1 MPADTPATTRLAPQ
15 PAPAVTPANPNGAPA
30 DARIPP
36 RRIAPAA
43 RSNAFAAGF
52 HRTFESLGNRAFL
65 LLWVS
70 MLFLMAG
77 TQMQMLAQGYLAYE
91 ITGSGAILGVINLGI
106 ALPLLTVPLFG
117 GALADKIDRKLLIQG
132 AQMTAALLALALGLL
147 VDANLISWQHLMV
160 ASMVQGALFSFMMP
174 ARQAIIPQL
183 VGQNR
188 LTNAMA
194 LNAAGMSAM
203 TMAAPAAAGFLY
215 DWAGS
220 WNLFYIIAALSFIAV
235 LLMSLIKPA
244 ADTAPKKQS
253 AMLGDIWDGITYIA
267 RRRMLVV
274 LLIVGLLT
282 TILAMPF
289 RFILPVFV
297 VDIYR
302 QQADSMGLLL
312 AIMGLGAMLGALY
325 VAAVGRKNRGMML
338 ILSSLLSG
346 IGLLLV
352 ALIPIYSAAALI
364 MIILGMGDSGRMSL
378 NQALLI
384 ELSDNEYRGRVM
396 SIFMLN
402 FGFMP
407 LGTFPAGLMI
417 DYLGGQAVIGMMG
430 AGLIAVTVLIFI
442 TQRQLRAI
450 A

>member
-1 MPADTPATTRLAPQ
+1 MIATRR
-15 PAPAVTPANPNGAPA
+15 PAVAP
-30 DARIPP
+30 
-36 RRIAPAA
+36 
-43 RSNAFAAGF
+43 RSQALSAGF
-52 HRTFESLGNRAFL
+52 RRTFESLGNFNFA
-65 LLWVS
+65 LLWIS

-91 ITGSGAILGVINLGI
+91 ITGSGTILGVISLGI
-106 ALPLLTVPLFG
+106 AVPLLTVPLFG

-132 AQMTAALLALALGLL
+132 AQLVAALLALVLG
-147 VDANLISWQHLMV
+147 VMIHAGIISWQHLLIS
-160 ASMVQGALFSFMMP
+160 SMVQGALFSFMMP

-188 LTNAMA
+188 LSNAMA

-203 TMAAPAAAGFLY
+203 TMGAPAVAGFMY
-215 DWAGS
+215 DWAGP
-220 WNLFYIIAALSFIAV
+220 WNLYYFIAALSFISVV
-235 LLMSLIKPA
+235 LTGLIKPTG
-244 ADTAPKKQS
+244 DPIPKKQT
-253 AMLGDIWDGITYIA
+253 AVMRDIWDGITYIA
-267 RRRMLVV
+267 RQRILVV
-274 LLIVGLLT
+274 LLVVGLIT

-302 QQADSMGLLL
+302 QEADSMGLLT
-312 AIMGLGAMLGALY
+312 AIMGFGAMAGAMY
-325 VAAVGRKNRGMML
+325 VAAIGRKNRGMLL
-338 ILSSLLSG
+338 IISSMLSG
-346 IGLLLV
+346 AGLLLV
-352 ALIPIYSAAALI
+352 AAIPIYQAAAFI
-364 MIILGMGDSGRMSL
+364 MIILGMGDAGRMSL

-430 AGLIAVTVLIFI
+430 LALVIVTVVIFV
-442 TQRQLRAI
+442 TQRQLRGI

>member
-1 MPADTPATTRLAPQ
+1 MIATRR
-15 PAPAVTPANPNGAPA
+15 PAVAP
-30 DARIPP
+30 RTQ
-36 RRIAPAA
+36 
-43 RSNAFAAGF
+43 AFTAGF
-52 HRTFESLGNRAFL
+52 RRTFESLGNFNFA
-65 LLWVS
+65 LLWVG

-91 ITGSGAILGVINLGI
+91 ITGSGAILGFINLGI
-106 ALPLLTVPLFG
+106 AVPLLTVPLFG
-117 GALADKIDRKLLIQG
+117 GALADKIDRKRLIQG
-132 AQMTAALLALALGLL
+132 AQFVAAILALALGLMI
-147 VDANLISWQHLMV
+147 DAGVIAWQHLLI

-183 VGQNR
+183 VGQHR

-203 TMAAPAAAGFLY
+203 TMAAPAIAGFLY
-215 DWAGS
+215 GWAGA
-220 WNLFYIIAALSFIAV
+220 WNLYYVIAGLSFISVV
-235 LLMSLIKPA
+235 LTGLIQPTG
-244 ADTAPKKQS
+244 DPIPKKQT
-253 AMLGDIWDGITYIA
+253 AVLRDIWDGITYIS
-267 RRRMLVV
+267 RQRILVV

-297 VDIYR
+297 VDIYQ
-302 QQADSMGLLL
+302 QQADSMGLLT
-312 AIMGLGAMLGALY
+312 AIMGFGAMAGAMY
-325 VAAVGRKNRGMML
+325 VAAIGRKNRGMLL
-338 ILSSLLSG
+338 ILSSMLSG
-346 IGLLLV
+346 VGLLMV
-352 ALIPIYSAAALI
+352 ALIPIYSAAAFI
-364 MIILGMGDSGRMSL
+364 MIILGMGDAGRMSL

-407 LGTFPAGLMI
+407 LGTFPAGLLI
-417 DYLGGQAVIGMMG
+417 DYIGGQAVIGMMG
-430 AGLIAVTVLIFI
+430 LGLMIVTVLIFV
-442 TQRQLRAI
+442 TQRQLRGI

>member
-1 MPADTPATTRLAPQ
+1 MTA
-15 PAPAVTPANPNGAPA
+15 
-30 DARIPP
+30 I
-36 RRIAPAA
+36 RRPAA
-43 RSNAFAAGF
+43 APGTQALTAGF
-52 HRTFESLGNRAFL
+52 RRTFESLGNFNFA
-65 LLWVS
+65 LLWIS

-91 ITGSGAILGVINLGI
+91 ITGSGTILGYINLGI
-106 ALPLLTVPLFG
+106 AVPLLTVPLFG

-132 AQMTAALLALALGLL
+132 AQLVAALLALVLGIMI
-147 VDANLISWQHLMV
+147 DADVISWQHLMIS
-160 ASMVQGALFSFMMP
+160 SMVQGALFSFMMP

-188 LTNAMA
+188 LSNAMA

-203 TMAAPAAAGFLY
+203 SMAAPAGAGFLY

-220 WNLFYIIAALSFIAV
+220 WNLYYIIAALSFIAV
-235 LLMSLIKPA
+235 LLMSFVKPSG
-244 ADTAPKKQS
+244 DPTPKKQT
-253 AMLGDIWDGITYIA
+253 AMVRDIWEGITYIS
-267 RRRMLVV
+267 RQRILVV
-274 LLIVGLLT
+274 LLLVGLVT

-297 VDIYR
+297 VDIYK
-302 QQADSMGLLL
+302 QQADSMGLLT
-312 AIMGLGAMLGALY
+312 AIMGFGAMAGAMY
-325 VAAVGRKNRGMML
+325 VAAIGRKNRGMLL
-338 ILSSLLSG
+338 ILSSMLSG

-352 ALIPIYSAAALI
+352 ALIPVYSAAAVI
-364 MIILGMGDSGRMSL
+364 MIILGMGDAGRMSL

-407 LGTFPAGLMI
+407 LGTYPAGVMI
-417 DYLGGQAVIGMMG
+417 DYLGGQFVIGMMG
-430 AGLIAVTVLIFI
+430 MALVAVTVVIFVS
-442 TQRQLRAI
+442 QRQLRGI

>member
-1 MPADTPATTRLAPQ
+1 MIAIRR
-15 PAPAVTPANPNGAPA
+15 PAVAP
-30 DARIPP
+30 RTQ
-36 RRIAPAA
+36 
-43 RSNAFAAGF
+43 AFSAGF
-52 HRTFESLGNRAFL
+52 RRTFESLGNFNFA

-91 ITGSGAILGVINLGI
+91 ITGSGTILGYINLGI
-106 ALPLLTVPLFG
+106 AVPLLTVPLFG

-132 AQMTAALLALALGLL
+132 AQLTAALLALVLG
-147 VDANLISWQHLMV
+147 VMIDTEMISWQHLMIS
-160 ASMVQGALFSFMMP
+160 SMVQGALFSFMMP

-188 LTNAMA
+188 LSNAMA

-203 TMAAPAAAGFLY
+203 SMAAPAGAGFLY

-220 WNLFYIIAALSFIAV
+220 WNLYYIIAGLSFVAV
-235 LLMSLIKPA
+235 LLMGLVKPKG
-244 ADTAPKKQS
+244 APVQKKQT
-253 AMLGDIWDGITYIA
+253 AVMRDILDGIMYIS
-267 RRRMLVV
+267 RQRILVV
-274 LLIVGLLT
+274 LLLVGLVT

-297 VDIYR
+297 VDIYK
-302 QQADSMGLLL
+302 QQADSMGLLT
-312 AIMGLGAMLGALY
+312 AIMGFGAMVGAMY
-325 VAAVGRKNRGMML
+325 VAAIGRKNRGMLL
-338 ILSSLLSG
+338 IVSSMLSG
-346 IGLLLV
+346 AGLLLV
-352 ALIPIYSAAALI
+352 AAIPIYSAAAVI
-364 MIILGMGDSGRMSL
+364 MVILGMGDAGRMSL

-407 LGTFPAGLMI
+407 LGTYPAGVMI
-417 DYLGGQAVIGMMG
+417 DYVGGQTVIGMMG
-430 AGLIAVTVLIFI
+430 LALIAVTVVIFL
-442 TQRQLRAI
+442 TQRQLRGI

>member
-1 MPADTPATTRLAPQ
+1 M
-15 PAPAVTPANPNGAPA
+15 
-30 DARIPP
+30 
-36 RRIAPAA
+36 
-43 RSNAFAAGF
+43 
-52 HRTFESLGNRAFL
+52 

-91 ITGSGAILGVINLGI
+91 ITGSGAILGYINLGI
-106 ALPLLTVPLFG
+106 AVPLLTVPLFG

-132 AQMTAALLALALGLL
+132 AQLVAALLALVLGLMI
-147 VDANLISWQHLMV
+147 DAGVIAWQHLMI

-183 VGQNR
+183 VGQDR

-215 DWAGS
+215 DWAGA
-220 WNLFYIIAALSFIAV
+220 WNLYYVIAALSFVAV
-235 LLMSLIKPA
+235 VLTGVIKPA
-244 ADTAPKKQS
+244 GDPTPKKQT
-253 AMLGDIWDGITYIA
+253 AMMSDIWDGITYIA
-267 RRRMLVV
+267 RRRMLIV
-274 LLIVGLLT
+274 LLVVALLT
-282 TILAMPF
+282 TVLAMPF

-302 QQADSMGLLL
+302 QEADSMGLLT
-312 AIMGLGAMLGALY
+312 AIMGLGAMVGAMY
-325 VAAVGRKNRGMML
+325 VAAVGRKNRGMLL

-346 IGLLLV
+346 VGLVLV
-352 ALIPIYSAAALI
+352 ALIPIYQAAAVI
-364 MIILGMGDSGRMSL
+364 MIMLGMGDSGRMAL

-384 ELSDNEYRGRVM
+384 EMSDNEYRGRVM

-430 AGLIAVTVLIFI
+430 VGLVVVTALIFV
-442 TQRQLRAI
+442 TQRQLRGVA
-450 A
+450 

>member
-1 MPADTPATTRLAPQ
+1 MIAIRR
-15 PAPAVTPANPNGAPA
+15 PAVAP
-30 DARIPP
+30 RTQ
-36 RRIAPAA
+36 
-43 RSNAFAAGF
+43 AFSAGF
-52 HRTFESLGNRAFL
+52 RRTFESLGNFNFA

-91 ITGSGAILGVINLGI
+91 ITGSGTILGYINLGI
-106 ALPLLTVPLFG
+106 AVPLLTVPLFG

-132 AQMTAALLALALGLL
+132 AQLTAALLALVLG
-147 VDANLISWQHLMV
+147 VMIDTEMISWQHLMIS
-160 ASMVQGALFSFMMP
+160 SMVQGALFSFMMP

-188 LTNAMA
+188 LSNAMA

-203 TMAAPAAAGFLY
+203 SMAAPAGAGFLY

-220 WNLFYIIAALSFIAV
+220 WNLYYIIAGLSFVAV
-235 LLMSLIKPA
+235 LLMGLVKPKG
-244 ADTAPKKQS
+244 APVQKKQT
-253 AMLGDIWDGITYIA
+253 AVMRDILDGIMYIS
-267 RRRMLVV
+267 RQRILVV
-274 LLIVGLLT
+274 LLLVGLVT

-297 VDIYR
+297 VDIYK
-302 QQADSMGLLL
+302 QQADSMGLLT
-312 AIMGLGAMLGALY
+312 AIMGFGAMAGAMY
-325 VAAVGRKNRGMML
+325 VAAIGRKNRGMLL
-338 ILSSLLSG
+338 IVSSMLSG
-346 IGLLLV
+346 AGLLLV
-352 ALIPIYSAAALI
+352 AAIPIYSAAAVI
-364 MIILGMGDSGRMSL
+364 MVILGMGDAGRMSL

-407 LGTFPAGLMI
+407 LGTYPAGVMI
-417 DYLGGQAVIGMMG
+417 DYVGGQTVIGMMG
-430 AGLIAVTVLIFI
+430 LALIAVTVVIFL
-442 TQRQLRAI
+442 TQRQLRGI

>member
-1 MPADTPATTRLAPQ
+1 MPADAAPATRIPPTPAR
-15 PAPAVTPANPNGAPA
+15 ANPNGAPS

-36 RRIAPAA
+36 RRSAPAA
-43 RSNAFAAGF
+43 PSGAFAAGVR
-52 HRTFESLGNRAFL
+52 RTFESLGNRDFL
-65 LLWVS
+65 LLWIS

-244 ADTAPKKQS
+244 ADTAPKKRS

-267 RRRMLVV
+267 RRRILVV
-274 LLIVGLLT
+274 LLVVGLLT

-289 RFILPVFV
+289 RFILPC
-297 VDIYR
+297 
-302 QQADSMGLLL
+302 SWWT
-312 AIMGLGAMLGALY
+312 
-325 VAAVGRKNRGMML
+325 
-338 ILSSLLSG
+338 
-346 IGLLLV
+346 
-352 ALIPIYSAAALI
+352 
-364 MIILGMGDSGRMSL
+364 
-378 NQALLI
+378 
-384 ELSDNEYRGRVM
+384 
-396 SIFMLN
+396 SIASKPTLWACCS
-402 FGFMP
+402 P
-407 LGTFPAGLMI
+407 
-417 DYLGGQAVIGMMG
+417 
-430 AGLIAVTVLIFI
+430 
-442 TQRQLRAI
+442 
-450 A
+450 

>member
-1 MPADTPATTRLAPQ
+1 M
-15 PAPAVTPANPNGAPA
+15 
-30 DARIPP
+30 
-36 RRIAPAA
+36 
-43 RSNAFAAGF
+43 
-52 HRTFESLGNRAFL
+52 
-65 LLWVS
+65 LLWVG

-91 ITGSGAILGVINLGI
+91 ITGSGAVLGFINLGV

-132 AQMTAALLALALGLL
+132 AQLVAALLALVLGVM
-147 VDANLISWQHLMV
+147 VDTDIITWQHLMV
-160 ASMVQGALFSFMMP
+160 SSMVQGALFSFMMP

-183 VGQNR
+183 VGQSG

-203 TMAAPAAAGFLY
+203 TMAAPALAGFLY
-215 DWAGS
+215 DWAGA
-220 WNLFYIIAALSFIAV
+220 WNLYYIIAALSFIAV
-235 LLMSLIKPA
+235 LLTGIIKPEGEA
-244 ADTAPKKQS
+244 APKKQT

-267 RRRMLVV
+267 RRRMLVT
-274 LLIVGLLT
+274 LLMVGLVT

-289 RFILPVFV
+289 RFIMPVFV
-297 VDIYR
+297 VDIY
-302 QQADSMGLLL
+302 QQKADSMGLLL
-312 AIMGLGAMLGALY
+312 AIMGFGAMAGALY
-325 VAAVGRKNRGMML
+325 VASAGRKNRGIML
-338 ILSSLLSG
+338 IVSSLLSG

-352 ALIPIYSAAALI
+352 ALIPIYSAAAVI
-364 MIILGMGDSGRMSL
+364 MIILGMGDAGRMSL

-430 AGLIAVTVLIFI
+430 LGLIVVTAVIFL
-442 TQRQLRAI
+442 TQRQLRRI

>member
-1 MPADTPATTRLAPQ
+1 MIATRR
-15 PAPAVTPANPNGAPA
+15 PAVAP
-30 DARIPP
+30 RTQ
-36 RRIAPAA
+36 
-43 RSNAFAAGF
+43 AFTAGF
-52 HRTFESLGNRAFL
+52 RRTFESLGNFNFA
-65 LLWVS
+65 LLWVG

-91 ITGSGAILGVINLGI
+91 ITGSGTILGVINLGI
-106 ALPLLTVPLFG
+106 AVPLLTVPLFG
-117 GALADKIDRKLLIQG
+117 GALADKIDRKRLIQG
-132 AQMTAALLALALGLL
+132 AQFVAAILALVLGLMI
-147 VDANLISWQHLMV
+147 DAGVIAWQHLLI

-183 VGQNR
+183 VGQRR

-203 TMAAPAAAGFLY
+203 TMAAPAFAGFLY
-215 DWAGS
+215 DWAGA
-220 WNLFYIIAALSFIAV
+220 WNLYYVIAGLSFIAV
-235 LLMSLIKPA
+235 VLTGLIQPTG
-244 ADTAPKKQS
+244 DPIPKKQT
-253 AMLGDIWDGITYIA
+253 AVLRDIWDGIIYIS
-267 RRRMLVV
+267 RQRILVV

-297 VDIYR
+297 VDIYQ
-302 QQADSMGLLL
+302 QQADSMGLLT
-312 AIMGLGAMLGALY
+312 AIMGFGAMAGAMY
-325 VAAVGRKNRGMML
+325 VAAIGRKNRGMLL
-338 ILSSLLSG
+338 ILSSMLSG

-352 ALIPIYSAAALI
+352 ALIPIYSAAAFI
-364 MIILGMGDSGRMSL
+364 MIILGIGDAGRMSL

-407 LGTFPAGLMI
+407 LGTFPAGLLI
-417 DYLGGQAVIGMMG
+417 DYIGGQAVIGML
-430 AGLIAVTVLIFI
+430 GLGLVIVTVLIFV
-442 TQRQLRAI
+442 TQRQLRRI

>member
-1 MPADTPATTRLAPQ
+1 MIAIRR
-15 PAPAVTPANPNGAPA
+15 PAVAP
-30 DARIPP
+30 
-36 RRIAPAA
+36 
-43 RSNAFAAGF
+43 RSQALSAGF
-52 HRTFESLGNRAFL
+52 RRTFESLGNFNFA
-65 LLWVS
+65 LLWIS

-91 ITGSGAILGVINLGI
+91 ITGSGTILGVISLGI
-106 ALPLLTVPLFG
+106 AVPLLTVPLFG

-132 AQMTAALLALALGLL
+132 AQLVAALLALVLG
-147 VDANLISWQHLMV
+147 VMIHAGIISWQHLLIS
-160 ASMVQGALFSFMMP
+160 SMVQGALFSFMMP

-188 LTNAMA
+188 LSNAMA

-203 TMAAPAAAGFLY
+203 TMGAPAVAGFMY
-215 DWAGS
+215 DWAGP
-220 WNLFYIIAALSFIAV
+220 WNLYYFIAALSFISVV
-235 LLMSLIKPA
+235 LTGLIKPSG
-244 ADTAPKKQS
+244 DPIPKKQT
-253 AMLGDIWDGITYIA
+253 AVMRDIWDGITYIS
-267 RRRMLVV
+267 RQRILVV
-274 LLIVGLLT
+274 LLVVGLIT

-302 QQADSMGLLL
+302 QEADSMGLLT
-312 AIMGLGAMLGALY
+312 AIMGFGAMAGAMY
-325 VAAVGRKNRGMML
+325 VAAIGRKNRGMLL
-338 ILSSLLSG
+338 IISSMLSG
-346 IGLLLV
+346 AGLLLV
-352 ALIPIYSAAALI
+352 AAIPIYSAAAFI
-364 MIILGMGDSGRMSL
+364 MIILGMGDAGRMSL

-430 AGLIAVTVLIFI
+430 LALVIVTVVIFV
-442 TQRQLRAI
+442 TQRQLRGI

>member
-1 MPADTPATTRLAPQ
+1 MIATRR
-15 PAPAVTPANPNGAPA
+15 PAVAP
-30 DARIPP
+30 
-36 RRIAPAA
+36 
-43 RSNAFAAGF
+43 RSQALSAGF
-52 HRTFESLGNRAFL
+52 RRTFESLGNFNFA
-65 LLWVS
+65 LLWIS

-91 ITGSGAILGVINLGI
+91 ITGSGTILGVISLGI
-106 ALPLLTVPLFG
+106 AVPLLTVPLFG

-132 AQMTAALLALALGLL
+132 AQLVAALLALVLG
-147 VDANLISWQHLMV
+147 VMIHAGIISWQHLLIS
-160 ASMVQGALFSFMMP
+160 SMVQGALFSFMMP

-188 LTNAMA
+188 LSNAMA

-203 TMAAPAAAGFLY
+203 TMGAPAVAGFMY
-215 DWAGS
+215 DWAGP
-220 WNLFYIIAALSFIAV
+220 WNLYYFIAALSFISVV
-235 LLMSLIKPA
+235 LTGLIKPTG
-244 ADTAPKKQS
+244 DPIPKKQT
-253 AMLGDIWDGITYIA
+253 AVMRDIWDGITYIA
-267 RRRMLVV
+267 RQRILVV
-274 LLIVGLLT
+274 LLVVGLIT

-302 QQADSMGLLL
+302 QEADSMGLLT
-312 AIMGLGAMLGALY
+312 AIMGFGAMAGAMY
-325 VAAVGRKNRGMML
+325 VAAIGRKNRGMLL
-338 ILSSLLSG
+338 IISSMLSG
-346 IGLLLV
+346 AGLLLV
-352 ALIPIYSAAALI
+352 AAIPIYQAAAFI
-364 MIILGMGDSGRMSL
+364 MIILGMGDAGRMSL

-417 DYLGGQAVIGMMG
+417 DYIGGQAVIGMMG
-430 AGLIAVTVLIFI
+430 VALIAVTVVIFV
-442 TQRQLRAI
+442 TQRHLRGI

>member
-1 MPADTPATTRLAPQ
+1 MIAIRR
-15 PAPAVTPANPNGAPA
+15 PAVAPRTQA
-30 DARIPP
+30 L
-36 RRIAPAA
+36 
-43 RSNAFAAGF
+43 SAGF
-52 HRTFESLGNRAFL
+52 RRTFESLGNFNFA

-91 ITGSGAILGVINLGI
+91 ITGSGTILGYINLGI
-106 ALPLLTVPLFG
+106 AVPLLTVPLFG

-132 AQMTAALLALALGLL
+132 AQLTAALLALVLGVLI
-147 VDANLISWQHLMV
+147 DTDMISWQHLMIS
-160 ASMVQGALFSFMMP
+160 SMVQGALFSFMMP

-188 LTNAMA
+188 LSNAMA

-203 TMAAPAAAGFLY
+203 SMAAPAGAGFLY

-220 WNLFYIIAALSFIAV
+220 WNLYYIIAGLSFVAV
-235 LLMSLIKPA
+235 LLMGLVKPKGEPV
-244 ADTAPKKQS
+244 PKKQT
-253 AMLGDIWDGITYIA
+253 AVMRDILDGIMYIS
-267 RRRMLVV
+267 RQRILVV
-274 LLIVGLLT
+274 LLLVGLVT

-297 VDIYR
+297 VDIYK
-302 QQADSMGLLL
+302 QQADSMGLLT
-312 AIMGLGAMLGALY
+312 AIMGFGAMAGAMY
-325 VAAVGRKNRGMML
+325 VAAIGRKNRGMLL
-338 ILSSLLSG
+338 IVSSMLSG

-352 ALIPIYSAAALI
+352 AAIPIYSAAAVI
-364 MIILGMGDSGRMSL
+364 MVILGMGDAGRMSL

-407 LGTFPAGLMI
+407 LGTYPAGVMI
-417 DYLGGQAVIGMMG
+417 DYLGGQFVIGVMG
-430 AGLIAVTVLIFI
+430 LALAAVTVVIFL
-442 TQRQLRAI
+442 TQRQLRGI

>member
-1 MPADTPATTRLAPQ
+1 MIAIRR
-15 PAPAVTPANPNGAPA
+15 PAVAP
-30 DARIPP
+30 
-36 RRIAPAA
+36 
-43 RSNAFAAGF
+43 RSQALSAGF
-52 HRTFESLGNRAFL
+52 RRTFESLGNFNFA
-65 LLWVS
+65 LLWIS

-91 ITGSGAILGVINLGI
+91 ITGSGTILGVISLGI
-106 ALPLLTVPLFG
+106 AVPLLTVPLFG

-132 AQMTAALLALALGLL
+132 AQLVAALLALVLG
-147 VDANLISWQHLMV
+147 VMIHAGIISWQHLLIS
-160 ASMVQGALFSFMMP
+160 SMVQGALFSFMMP

-188 LTNAMA
+188 LSNAMA

-203 TMAAPAAAGFLY
+203 TMGAPAVAGFMY
-215 DWAGS
+215 DWAGP
-220 WNLFYIIAALSFIAV
+220 WNLYYFIAALSFISVV
-235 LLMSLIKPA
+235 LTGLIKPSG
-244 ADTAPKKQS
+244 DPIPKKQT
-253 AMLGDIWDGITYIA
+253 AVMRDIWDGITYIA
-267 RRRMLVV
+267 RQRILVV
-274 LLIVGLLT
+274 LLVVGLIT

-302 QQADSMGLLL
+302 QEADSMGLLT
-312 AIMGLGAMLGALY
+312 AIMGFGAMAGAMY
-325 VAAVGRKNRGMML
+325 VAAIGRKNRGMLL
-338 ILSSLLSG
+338 IISSMLSG
-346 IGLLLV
+346 AGLLLV
-352 ALIPIYSAAALI
+352 AAIPIYSAAAFI
-364 MIILGMGDSGRMSL
+364 MVILGMGDAGRMSL

-417 DYLGGQAVIGMMG
+417 DYIGGQAVIGMMG
-430 AGLIAVTVLIFI
+430 VALIAVTVVIFV
-442 TQRQLRAI
+442 TQRQLRGI

>member
-1 MPADTPATTRLAPQ
+1 MIAIRR
-15 PAPAVTPANPNGAPA
+15 PAVAP
-30 DARIPP
+30 
-36 RRIAPAA
+36 
-43 RSNAFAAGF
+43 RSQALSAGF
-52 HRTFESLGNRAFL
+52 RRTFESLGNFNFA
-65 LLWVS
+65 LLWIS

-91 ITGSGAILGVINLGI
+91 ITGSGTILGVISLGI
-106 ALPLLTVPLFG
+106 AVPLLTVPLFG

-132 AQMTAALLALALGLL
+132 AQLVAALLALVLG
-147 VDANLISWQHLMV
+147 VMIHAGIISWQHLLIS
-160 ASMVQGALFSFMMP
+160 SMVQGALFSFMMP

-188 LTNAMA
+188 LSNAMA

-203 TMAAPAAAGFLY
+203 TMGAPAVAGFLY
-215 DWAGS
+215 DWAGA
-220 WNLFYIIAALSFIAV
+220 WNLYYFIAALSFISVV
-235 LLMSLIKPA
+235 LTGLIKPSG
-244 ADTAPKKQS
+244 DPTPRKQTAV
-253 AMLGDIWDGITYIA
+253 MRDIWDGITYIA
-267 RRRMLVV
+267 RQRILVV
-274 LLIVGLLT
+274 LLVVGLIT

-302 QQADSMGLLL
+302 QEADSMGLLT
-312 AIMGLGAMLGALY
+312 AIMGFGAMAGAMY
-325 VAAVGRKNRGMML
+325 VAAIGRKNRGMLL
-338 ILSSLLSG
+338 IISSMLSG
-346 IGLLLV
+346 AGLLLV
-352 ALIPIYSAAALI
+352 AAIPIYSAAAFI
-364 MIILGMGDSGRMSL
+364 MIILGMGDAGRMSL

-430 AGLIAVTVLIFI
+430 LALVIVTVVIFV
-442 TQRQLRAI
+442 TQRQLRGI